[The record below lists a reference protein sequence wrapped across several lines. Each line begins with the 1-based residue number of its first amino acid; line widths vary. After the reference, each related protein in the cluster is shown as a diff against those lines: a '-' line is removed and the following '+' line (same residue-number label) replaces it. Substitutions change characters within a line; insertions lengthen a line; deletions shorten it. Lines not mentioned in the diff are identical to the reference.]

1 MIHIIGISA
10 VALIF
15 GLFLRQHNKTVSLI
29 LIIFAC
35 IAVFLES
42 VSYLTDIIDT
52 LSGMV
57 SGLEETSAYLKIM
70 FKVLGI
76 ALITQIISDLCR
88 DCGESALAG
97 QTEVAAKI
105 FIVALILPLLQAVVK
120 IITGLAS

>member
-97 QTEVAAKI
+97 QTEVAAKM

-120 IITGLAS
+120 VITGLAS

>member
-1 MIHIIGISA
+1 MIHIIVIAA

-35 IAVFLES
+35 IAVFLQS
-42 VSYLTDIIDT
+42 VSYLSDIIET

-57 SGLEETSAYLKIM
+57 SGMDETSAYLKIM

-120 IITGLAS
+120 VITGLAS

>member
-42 VSYLTDIIDT
+42 ASYLTDIIDT
-52 LSGMV
+52 LSSMV

-88 DCGESALAG
+88 DSGESALAS

-120 IITGLAS
+120 VITGLAS

>member
-1 MIHIIGISA
+1 MIHIIGIAA

-35 IAVFLES
+35 IAVFLQS
-42 VSYLTDIIDT
+42 VSYLSDIIET

-57 SGLEETSAYLKIM
+57 SGMEETSAYLKIM

-120 IITGLAS
+120 VITGLAS

>member
-1 MIHIIGISA
+1 MIHIIGISI

-35 IAVFLES
+35 VAVFFES
-42 VSYLTDIIDT
+42 VSSLNEIIDV
-52 LSGMV
+52 LSDMANGM
-57 SGLEETSAYLKIM
+57 GETSSYLKIM

-105 FIVALILPLLQAVVK
+105 VIVSLILPLLQAVIKV
-120 IITGLAS
+120 ITGLAS

>member
-105 FIVALILPLLQAVVK
+105 FIVALILPLLQVVVK

>member
-105 FIVALILPLLQAVVK
+105 FIVALIFPLLQAVVK
-120 IITGLAS
+120 VITGLAS

>member
-52 LSGMV
+52 LIGMV

-120 IITGLAS
+120 VITGLAS

>member
-42 VSYLTDIIDT
+42 VSYLIDIIDT

-120 IITGLAS
+120 VITGLAS

>member
-42 VSYLTDIIDT
+42 VSYLTDIVDT

-120 IITGLAS
+120 VITGLAS

>member
-15 GLFLRQHNKTVSLI
+15 GLFLRQHNKSVSLI

-52 LSGMV
+52 LIGMV

-120 IITGLAS
+120 VITGLAS

>member
-10 VALIF
+10 VVLIF
-15 GLFLRQHNKTVSLI
+15 GLFLRKHNKTVSLI

-120 IITGLAS
+120 VITGLAS

>member
-1 MIHIIGISA
+1 MIHIIGISV

-15 GLFLRQHNKTVSLI
+15 GLFLRQHNKTVSSI

-76 ALITQIISDLCR
+76 ALITQIICDLCR

-120 IITGLAS
+120 VITGLAS

>member
-10 VALIF
+10 VVLIF

-120 IITGLAS
+120 VITGLAS

>member
-42 VSYLTDIIDT
+42 VSYLIDIIDT

-105 FIVALILPLLQAVVK
+105 FIVALILQH
-120 IITGLAS
+120 

>member
-10 VALIF
+10 VALFF

-120 IITGLAS
+120 AITGLAS

>member
-10 VALIF
+10 VVLIF

-42 VSYLTDIIDT
+42 VSYLMDIIDT

-120 IITGLAS
+120 VITGLAS

>member
-57 SGLEETSAYLKIM
+57 SGLEEISAYLKIM

-76 ALITQIISDLCR
+76 ALITEIISDLCR

-120 IITGLAS
+120 VITGLAS

>member
-15 GLFLRQHNKTVSLI
+15 GLFLRQHNKTVSFI
-29 LIIFAC
+29 LIILAC

-42 VSYLTDIIDT
+42 LSYLTDIIDT
-52 LSGMV
+52 LIGMV

-120 IITGLAS
+120 VITGLAS